1 MDDRKA
7 WAEKFFSGLFV
18 ECWLQVGSDEMT
30 RPEVEFVRK
39 QLRLAPGAR
48 VLDVPCGGGRHACAL
63 AAGGCQVTGVDL
75 SLEFLQAARE
85 RAARE
90 KVSVTWEHRDMTD
103 LPWPAAFDG
112 VLCLGNSFGYYDDD
126 CNARFLQAVAAALKP
141 GGRFVLDY
149 PAVAEAL
156 LPTYQER
163 IPMSFGDL
171 HGFRESRYDHAA
183 GRIENEYTLIRGTQI
198 QKNPASL
205 RIYTYREV
213 VRLLEA
219 AGFADVQGYGSTA
232 GEPFKFGAQ
241 RLLLVA
247 TKKEG

>member
-48 VLDVPCGGGRHACAL
+48 VLDVPCGGGRHACTL
-63 AAGGCQVTGVDL
+63 AAEGYQMTGVDL
-75 SLEFLQAARE
+75 STEFLRAARE

-90 KVSVTWEHRDMTD
+90 KVSVTWEQRDMTD

-112 VLCLGNSFGYYDDD
+112 AFCLGNSFGYYDDD
-126 CNARFLQAVAAALKP
+126 WNARFLQAVAAALKP

-156 LPTYQER
+156 LPVHQER
-163 IPMSFGDL
+163 IEFPSGDV
-171 HGFRESRYDHAA
+171 HGFRESRYNHVT
-183 GRIENEYTLIRGTQI
+183 GRIENEYTLIRGMQI
-198 QKNPASL
+198 QKEPASQ

-219 AGFADVQGYGSTA
+219 AGFTDVQGYGSTA
-232 GEPFKFGAQ
+232 GEPFKFRAQ

-247 TKKEG
+247 AKKEG